1 MTPVM
6 SQILGINDTGE
17 FVASILEAIYKFEM
31 LTSNQ
36 LANVKVS
43 KNLAWIIFVSL
54 QPRSIQ

>member
-43 KNLAWIIFVSL
+43 KNLA
-54 QPRSIQ
+54 